1 MIMLKRGFMALGL
14 SLVLGL
20 TVGCQDDR
28 DSPRE
33 PAAAREPRAG
43 GTAVIAFPA
52 EPDVLNSLIYASAYT
67 GQILALLQ
75 DGLLE
80 MGEDLEWRP
89 KIAQEWHF
97 DPARMTLTYRLRPW
111 RWSDGTPFSAY
122 DVSETFKL
130 FCDPQVGSPR
140 RGSFASIAQ
149 VVAVDSATVRYEF
162 RRPVADPLGVTVHAV
177 LPAHL
182 VSQWQPAQ
190 VRTWPLNERPVSSG
204 AFVLEKWDRNQELVL
219 ARNELYA
226 GAKPFLDR
234 VVFRIIPDETARVV
248 ALETGEADFME
259 EVPVHAAG
267 RVAAGGKAS
276 IYRVSGRL
284 FGYLS
289 WNFRNP
295 LFADRRVRQA
305 ISLAIDRRRL
315 IDNLMEGYATPA
327 ASPLPPALWAHNAD
341 VSADPY
347 DPEAA
352 RRLLAEAGWLDRD
365 GDGVLDRDGRRFS
378 FEILT
383 RQGDPIRENGVVII
397 RENLHRVGIEAN
409 PRVLEHGTAIAM
421 LQKGRFDA
429 YLGLF
434 QANLSVDP
442 SSLLHSEATD
452 RFNYGGY
459 ANAQVDSLLQLALS
473 LADRRRAKPVW
484 DRLQEI
490 LAEDRP
496 MAFLYYPETLIAVS
510 HRLQDV
516 RPHLLS
522 PYNNICEWWI
532 KADDRRYAG
541 SRP

>member
-1 MIMLKRGFMALGL
+1 
-14 SLVLGL
+14 
-20 TVGCQDDR
+20 
-28 DSPRE
+28 
-33 PAAAREPRAG
+33 
-43 GTAVIAFPA
+43 
-52 EPDVLNSLIYASAYT
+52 
-67 GQILALLQ
+67 
-75 DGLLE
+75 
-80 MGEDLEWRP
+80 
-89 KIAQEWHF
+89 
-97 DPARMTLTYRLRPW
+97 
-111 RWSDGTPFSAY
+111 
-122 DVSETFKL
+122 
-130 FCDPQVGSPR
+130 
-140 RGSFASIAQ
+140 
-149 VVAVDSATVRYEF
+149 
-162 RRPVADPLGVTVHAV
+162 
-177 LPAHL
+177 
-182 VSQWQPAQ
+182 
-190 VRTWPLNERPVSSG
+190 
-204 AFVLEKWDRNQELVL
+204 
-219 ARNELYA
+219 
-226 GAKPFLDR
+226 
-234 VVFRIIPDETARVV
+234 
-248 ALETGEADFME
+248 
-259 EVPVHAAG
+259 
-267 RVAAGGKAS
+267 
-276 IYRVSGRL
+276 
-284 FGYLS
+284 
-289 WNFRNP
+289 
-295 LFADRRVRQA
+295 
-305 ISLAIDRRRL
+305 L